1 MRACKF
7 IRNINIKIKELH
19 NVCTLTFE
27 VFALI
32 NKRFKKFGLNWWII
46 KLPITYIMSGQILTS
61 FD

>member
-7 IRNINIKIKELH
+7 IRNINIKVK
-19 NVCTLTFE
+19 VYTL
-27 VFALI
+27 FAVI